1 MEFILLLFL
10 RFGNLWSF
18 TIWWIFPL
26 RAFSG
31 WAPLSPIPRGL
42 LAPILFFSSA
52 FSRFPVLLLREW
64 SQFSLFESSHFFPLP
79 LCPPQRIWN
88 LRNQVE
94 RRLLSSRVDSRGGAS
109 VLSLHPSELFAP
121 LISRAIT
128 TASSWSYS
136 HRIRLVLIQDN
147 IFLIID
153 KRKLTYPAAPRKGSP
168 AGTATET
175 FRDSTDGG
183 TTPALPNHE
192 IETSELVW
200 PPTRKVT
207 EELVQNGANN
217 LIPRQA
223 SFDQNPSIGPYEFHI
238 WPHSA
243 VWGSI
248 HPPIVHWVRGIL
260 SLSQKNNSSFR
271 GRIGWIGRVYSLWKL
286 NLFPQSTREEKF
298 VFSLAEASSLS
309 SISCKV
315 WSITKWPI
323 HYEHLSPSP

>member
-1 MEFILLLFL
+1 MNLSTESIFRLSSFISYPPGFAGPDSILLECLL
-10 RFGNLWSF
+10 
-18 TIWWIFPL
+18 
-26 RAFSG
+26 
-31 WAPLSPIPRGL
+31 PIPRTL
-42 LAPILFFSSA
+42 IKRMQA
-52 FSRFPVLLLREW
+52 V
-64 SQFSLFESSHFFPLP
+64 FSLFESSHFFPLP

-192 IETSELVW
+192 IETSELV
-200 PPTRKVT
+200 
-207 EELVQNGANN
+207 
-217 LIPRQA
+217 
-223 SFDQNPSIGPYEFHI
+223 
-238 WPHSA
+238 
-243 VWGSI
+243 
-248 HPPIVHWVRGIL
+248 
-260 SLSQKNNSSFR
+260 
-271 GRIGWIGRVYSLWKL
+271 
-286 NLFPQSTREEKF
+286 
-298 VFSLAEASSLS
+298 
-309 SISCKV
+309 
-315 WSITKWPI
+315 
-323 HYEHLSPSP
+323 